1 MNFKTVWNRTIGT
14 RVLIPSLRKY
24 NLQIDRLGVQH

>member
-1 MNFKTVWNRTIGT
+1 MDFKILLNQTIGT

-24 NLQIDRLGVQH
+24 NLQIDRLGVPH